1 MVARMRHG
9 RHGGKPGTS
18 RGRLARR
25 ILFEAAIAI
34 IITGI
39 FALKIVNYVDP
50 RILLSSVVGQT
61 IDVTYDNTVSAIEN
75 LPIFNDCPGEL
86 TMKDISGGYVCAG
99 GDSRPGKYDAIY
111 TSYPLV
117 GTGRE
122 SIYTGTNDGS
132 IAAANNLL
140 HNRFDLPRYPPAQFH
155 SLPNWSENLY
165 DVPYWRLEFYSLRP
179 SLNLLYAFRMTGKTV
194 YARQLLR
201 LDLGFIAAEDRS
213 RWAWADPHAVAF
225 RCMSLVDTWWKL
237 RQGHQLPEAA
247 SAAILR
253 ELEKTGQFL
262 ANPNHYQPGENHA
275 ANEAAALYGLAVA
288 FPTLPHAQQWLAVAK
303 QRFQWQL
310 DEIIDAD
317 GQLIENSPFYD
328 FYILEKYWQ
337 IYDYSRKYG
346 YPISADFG
354 SRLRSMLNFATYI
367 LQPNSQLPLMGASLE
382 TTIND
387 SGVYAEM
394 AASDPYFR
402 YVLTHGAQGSPP
414 PEESV
419 FFPASA
425 LTVMRSSW
433 GSGAAFAGSTYLTYY
448 AGKYRTAHSDLDALS
463 LTLYGD
469 GGGLLP
475 DPGLYTYAPGAYHNY
490 FHGTASHNAVVV
502 DGKSQAEGN
511 GTAEPLV
518 TKDGLT
524 YQSAESSLYGGVTH
538 RRLVM
543 MIDPDHVL
551 VVDRLSSA
559 RVHDYQQM
567 FHLFPGARLSKAGLT
582 VSGTGGSPRREI
594 TIQQLLPGGIT
605 ERDAINERG
614 ARPDGLCSEAYGHL
628 LPCYAIRYSASGKDA
643 SFVTLLTIGAPR
655 RAGFA
660 IKVSSG
666 GQHLQIIDG
675 HRDLGVSLGEST
687 AIAPA
692 ARASDPSPPPVRT
705 SSVTAAVTSGDW
717 SAAGAGT
724 LSAGPPDGTGQAPI
738 SLSSDSG
745 SPALMQNNVMRVNL
759 ERQNARL
766 RLKVSGRAGLSELRL
781 RLSNDH
787 WAKWVTTSL
796 LDDYTKDDAGQWVN
810 LFLGRSGQWGQ
821 SDGWQAPAPGF
832 DWADVDGMEIEMV
845 TRDSGGRPAT
855 VSLGGLTLIPGQT
868 EGKLVFVFDDG
879 LQSIVAA
886 ASYLHRSGMAGN
898 IAMTGKYAD
907 YPTVNYLN
915 LFQLKSFQ
923 NSWGW
928 DIVNEGQ
935 QDYDAV
941 KRYYDHHD
949 LTGYA
954 RDIVQQAAWLEANG
968 LNSAPNWFIY
978 PNGAVNTALE
988 RVVGRYY
995 MFARVA
1001 AGSLDAYP
1009 YGDPREITD
1018 LETRYPEDG
1027 ESGAT
1032 NRTSPAEI
1040 LSAVHQALIQN
1051 MTLILTFHGIHS
1063 ESGGPP
1069 GYPLALFKKVVDGV
1083 RGSGIKV
1090 MTLSQLDRSN
1100 GVAVR
1105 NRIYVT
1111 NDIPSQLT
1119 VHVTSRT

>member
-1 MVARMRHG
+1 MVSRLRPGRHG
-9 RHGGKPGTS
+9 RKSGSG
-18 RGRLARR
+18 RARLARR
-25 ILFEAAIAI
+25 ITFEVVIAI
-34 IITGI
+34 IIAGV
-39 FALKIVNYVDP
+39 FCLKVVNYVDP

-61 IDVTYDNTVSAIEN
+61 IDVTFDNTVSAIEN
-75 LPIFNDCPGEL
+75 LPIFSDCPNEL
-86 TMKDISGGYVCAG
+86 NMIDISGGYVCAG
-99 GDSRPGKYDAIY
+99 GGSGPSQYEGIY

-117 GTGRE
+117 GKGRE
-122 SIYTGTNDGS
+122 SIYASADKGS
-132 IAAANNLL
+132 MAAANDLL
-140 HNRFDLPRYPPAQFH
+140 HNKFDLPRYPPAQFH
-155 SLPNWSENLY
+155 SLPNWSENLHN
-165 DVPYWRLEFYSLRP
+165 VPYWRFEFYSLRP
-179 SLNLLYAFRMTGKTV
+179 SLNLLYAFRTTGKTV

-201 LDLGFIAAEDRS
+201 LDLSFIAGEDRS

-225 RCMSLVDTWWKL
+225 RCMSLVDTWWKM

-247 SAAILR
+247 STAILN

-262 ANPNHYQPGENHA
+262 ADPNHYQPGENHA
-275 ANEAAALYGLAVA
+275 TNEAAALYGLAVA

-303 QRFQWQL
+303 QRFEWQL
-310 DEIIDAD
+310 DEIIDPD
-317 GQLIENSPFYD
+317 GQLIENSPYYD
-328 FYILEKYWQ
+328 FYTLEKYWQ
-337 IYDYSRKYG
+337 IYNYSLTYG

-354 SRLRSMLNFATYI
+354 PRLRSMLNFATYI
-367 LQPNSQLPLMGASLE
+367 LQPNSQVPLMGASLE

-387 SGVYAEM
+387 SGVYAAM
-394 AASDPYFR
+394 AASDPDFR

-414 PEESV
+414 PDESV

-433 GSGAAFAGSTYLTYY
+433 GSGADFAGSTYLTYY

-469 GGGLLP
+469 GGDLLP
-475 DPGLYTYAPGAYHNY
+475 DPGLYTYAPGAYHDY
-490 FHGTASHNAVVV
+490 FHGTASHNTVVV
-502 DGKSQAEGN
+502 DGKPQAAGN

-559 RVHDYQQM
+559 TVHDYQQM

-582 VSGTGGSPRREI
+582 VSGTGGPPRREI

-605 ERDAINERG
+605 ERDAINQRG
-614 ARPDGLCSEAYGHL
+614 HRPDGLCSEEYGQL
-628 LPCYAIRYSASGKDA
+628 LPCYAIRYSARGKDA

-660 IKVSSG
+660 VKVSTG
-666 GQHLQIIDG
+666 GQHLRIIDG

-692 ARASDPSPPPVRT
+692 ARATDPAPPPVRT
-705 SSVTAAVTSGDW
+705 SPVTAAVTSGDW
-717 SAAGAGT
+717 SATGAGS
-724 LSAGPPDGTGQAPI
+724 LSAGPPPDGTGQAPV
-738 SLSSDSG
+738 SLSSNSG
-745 SPALMQNNVMRVNL
+745 SPALMQNNVIRLNL

-766 RLKVSGRAGLSELRL
+766 RLKVTGLAGLSELRL

-796 LDDYTKDDAGQWVN
+796 LDDYTSDDAGQWVN
-810 LFLGRSGQWGQ
+810 LFLGSSGQWSQ
-821 SDGWQAPAPGF
+821 SGGWQASAPGF
-832 DWADVDGMEIEMV
+832 NWADVDGMEIEMV
-845 TRDSGGRPAT
+845 TRDSGGRPST
-855 VSLGGLTLIPGQT
+855 VSLGGLTLIPGQN

-879 LQSIVAA
+879 LQSIVPA

-898 IAMTGKYAD
+898 IAVTGKYAD
-907 YPTVNYLN
+907 YPTVDYLN
-915 LFQLKSFQ
+915 LFQLKSLQ

-928 DIVNEGQ
+928 DMVNESQ

-949 LTGYA
+949 LAGYA
-954 RDIVQQAAWLEANG
+954 RDIVQQAGWLEANG

-978 PNGAVNTALE
+978 PNGSANAALE

-1001 AGSLDAYP
+1001 ANSLDAYP

-1018 LETRYPEDG
+1018 LEIRYPGDG
-1027 ESGAT
+1027 ESSAT
-1032 NRTSPAEI
+1032 NLTPPAEI
-1040 LSAVHQALIQN
+1040 LSAVHQALIHH
-1051 MTLILTFHGIHS
+1051 MTLILTFHRIHS
-1063 ESGGPP
+1063 ESGEPP

-1083 RGSGIKV
+1083 RKSGIRV
-1090 MTLSQLDRSN
+1090 LTLSQLDQSN
-1100 GVAVR
+1100 KVSVR

-1111 NDIPSQLT
+1111 AGIPSQVT
-1119 VHVTSRT
+1119 VHVTS

>member
-1 MVARMRHG
+1 MVSRVRHG
-9 RHGGKPGTS
+9 RPGGKPRVS
-18 RGRLARR
+18 CGRLARHV
-25 ILFEAAIAI
+25 LFEAVIAI
-34 IITGI
+34 FITGI
-39 FALKIVNYVDP
+39 FCLKIANYVDP

-75 LPIFNDCPGEL
+75 LPIFNNCPGEL
-86 TMKDISGGYVCAG
+86 NMKDISGGYVCAA
-99 GDSRPGKYDAIY
+99 GDSGPSRYEAIY

-117 GTGRE
+117 GKGRE
-122 SIYTGTNDGS
+122 SIYTSTNDGS
-132 IAAANNLL
+132 IAAANDLL
-140 HNRFDLPRYPPAQFH
+140 RNKFDLPRYPPAQFR

-165 DVPYWRLEFYSLRP
+165 NVPYWRFEFYSLRP
-179 SLNLLYAFRMTGKTV
+179 SLNLLYAFRTTGKTV

-201 LDLGFIAAEDRS
+201 LDLGFIAAEGRS
-213 RWAWADPHAVAF
+213 WWAWADPHAVAY
-225 RCMSLVDTWWKL
+225 RSMSLVDTWWKL

-247 SAAILR
+247 STAILQ

-262 ANPNHYQPGENHA
+262 ANPNHYQPGDNHA
-275 ANEAAALYGLAVA
+275 TNEAAALYGLGVA
-288 FPTLPHAQQWLAVAK
+288 FPALPHAQQWLAVAK

-337 IYDYSRKYG
+337 IYDYSRTYG

-354 SRLRSMLNFATYI
+354 SRLRSMVNFATYI
-367 LQPNSQLPLMGASLE
+367 LQPNSQVPLMGASIE

-387 SGVYAEM
+387 SGVYAAM

-414 PEESV
+414 PDESV

-433 GSGAAFAGSTYLTYY
+433 GSRADFAGSTYLTYY

-469 GGGLLP
+469 GGDLLP
-475 DPGLYTYAPGAYHNY
+475 DPGLYTYAPGAYHDY
-490 FHGTASHNAVVV
+490 FHGTASHNTVVV

-594 TIQQLLPGGIT
+594 TVQQLLPSGIT

-692 ARASDPSPPPVRT
+692 ARATDPAPPPVRT

-724 LSAGPPDGTGQAPI
+724 LSAGPPDGTDQAPI

-766 RLKVSGRAGLSELRL
+766 RLKVSGLAGLSALRL

-796 LDDYTKDDAGQWVN
+796 LDDYTSDDAGQWVN
-810 LFLGRSGQWGQ
+810 LFLGRSGQWSQ
-821 SDGWQAPAPGF
+821 SGGWHASAPGF
-832 DWADVDGMEIEMV
+832 NWADVDGMEIEMV

-879 LQSIVAA
+879 LRSIVPA

-907 YPTVNYLN
+907 YPTVDYLN

-928 DIVNEGQ
+928 DMVNEGQ

-978 PNGAVNTALE
+978 PNGAVNAALE

-1001 AGSLDAYP
+1001 ADSPDAYP

-1018 LETRYPEDG
+1018 LEIRYPEDG
-1027 ESGAT
+1027 ESRAT

-1040 LSAVHQALIQN
+1040 LSVVHQALIQN
-1051 MTLILTFHGIHS
+1051 MTLILTFHRIHS

-1083 RGSGIKV
+1083 RRSGIKV

-1105 NRIYVT
+1105 NRIYVR

-1119 VHVTSRT
+1119 VRVTS